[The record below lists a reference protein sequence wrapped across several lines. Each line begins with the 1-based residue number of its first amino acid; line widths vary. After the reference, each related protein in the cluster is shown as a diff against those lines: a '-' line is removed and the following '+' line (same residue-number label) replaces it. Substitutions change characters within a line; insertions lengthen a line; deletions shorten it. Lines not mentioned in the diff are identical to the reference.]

1 MERLKNGLQKTG
13 ISAEHFPWPPQND
26 PDRAPYRGLKPLE
39 AEDAAIFFGRN
50 AQILHGME
58 TLRDM
63 RRNGIER
70 LLVILGASGSGKS
83 SFMRTGLLPRL
94 ARDDREFFPLP
105 VIRPRN
111 VVICGADGL
120 APALGAAFKPL
131 GRNITLGQIEREL
144 NTGPQAFDALLADL
158 ERRLRDRRSGEAD
171 PLPPSIVILI
181 DQAEE
186 LFNPD
191 GAAEAE
197 RFLILLASLLAEPDA
212 PVDQLVSAGSQGRV
226 IVLLTVRSDRYEGL
240 QMTPGLSSIKPRLF
254 DLRPFAPGQFERVI
268 NGPAERATR
277 AGWKLTIDSRLTERL
292 LADFSGGADT
302 LPLLSF
308 ALEKLYH
315 KFGSDGDLT
324 LEEYEGI
331 RGSHETVQA
340 AIFQEAIDTALQEPY
355 RPPVIPA
362 ERTAQYQGLRRAF
375 IPFLARINPEN
386 NEPMRQ
392 MAKLGELPAEVH
404 PLVERLVEA
413 RLLIRDKDF
422 IEVAHESLLRQWP
435 SLHSWLI
442 EDLDKLRLLENIRHS
457 AAEWKKE
464 DQRDDLLV
472 HRDGRLKDAET
483 LLATPGYVVSA
494 DADERAY
501 LNACTSAQQAR
512 EAAEREEQERRIRDA
527 EQIAEEQKKAA
538 AAQKR
543 TARVTLIGLVV
554 ALLVAGS
561 AVWQYFEATRQAQ
574 RANAG
579 RLAIASEKEK
589 GNRIDLVLLLANEA
603 VGVTKS
609 EPTLEAQHALLSALL
624 ANLHV
629 KKILHGHDSYVLGV
643 AFSPGGKRLAS
654 ASGDQTVRLWD
665 AESGQ
670 PLGPPLMGHD
680 DAVTSVAFSA
690 DGKRL
695 ASASEDKTVRL
706 WNAESGQ
713 PLGPPLMGHDA
724 IVRSVAFSPDG
735 KRLASAS
742 EDKTVRLWD
751 VDPNSWQKR
760 ACDIANRNLA
770 REEWRKYLS
779 DQPYRKTCPDLPGP
793 DDAPQAAAI
802 QAPPG
807 DGKAPSA
814 ESASAPTEA
823 PGPAVTAPPVM
834 QPQPDK
840 PTAPAPVQEGDP
852 VKPVDAGDRERR

>member
-1 MERLKNGLQKTG
+1 MTAIFISHNSNDAREAVALKRWLADNGWDDVFLDIDVKDGLRPGERWKDALKNAADRCEAVLCLVSPTWLASAECKLEYRYAETLRKHLFLAIVKPCNPQELPPDWQWCPLFGDGAQTTIRFDFREEPTECTFLADGLERLKNGLQKAG

-83 SFMRTGLLPRL
+83 SFMRAGLLPRL

-111 VVICGADGL
+111 AVICGRDGL
-120 APALGAAFKPL
+120 APALGAAFGPL

-171 PLPPSIVILI
+171 PLPPSIVIPI

-197 RFLILLASLLAEPDA
+197 RFLTLLASLLAEPDA
-212 PVDQLVSAGSQGRV
+212 AVDQPVSVGSQGRV
-226 IVLLTVRSDRYEGL
+226 IVLLTVRSDRYERL

-254 DLRPFAPGQFERVI
+254 DLRPFPPGQFERVI

-277 AGWKLTIDSRLTERL
+277 AGRKLTIDSRLTERL

-302 LPLLSF
+302 LPLLGF

-362 ERTAQYQGLRRAF
+362 ERKAQYQGLRRAF
-375 IPFLARINPEN
+375 IPFLARINSEN

-413 RLLIRDKDF
+413 RVLFRDKDF

-435 SLHSWLI
+435 SLHSWLT

-464 DQRDDLLV
+464 DQRDDLLI
-472 HRDGRLKDAET
+472 HRNGRLKDAET

-494 DADERAY
+494 DTDERAY
-501 LNACTSAQQAR
+501 LNACSSAQQVR
-512 EAAEREEQERRIRDA
+512 DAAAREEQERRIRDA
-527 EQIAEEQKKAA
+527 ERIAEEQKKAA
-538 AAQKR
+538 L
-543 TARVTLIGLVV
+543 ARI
-554 ALLVAGS
+554 S
-561 AVWQYFEATRQAQ
+561 HQ
-574 RANAG
+574 
-579 RLAIASEKEK
+579 
-589 GNRIDLVLLLANEA
+589 
-603 VGVTKS
+603 GV
-609 EPTLEAQHALLSALL
+609 
-624 ANLHV
+624 
-629 KKILHGHDSYVLGV
+629 
-643 AFSPGGKRLAS
+643 SPG
-654 ASGDQTVRLWD
+654 
-665 AESGQ
+665 
-670 PLGPPLMGHD
+670 
-680 DAVTSVAFSA
+680 
-690 DGKRL
+690 
-695 ASASEDKTVRL
+695 
-706 WNAESGQ
+706 
-713 PLGPPLMGHDA
+713 
-724 IVRSVAFSPDG
+724 
-735 KRLASAS
+735 
-742 EDKTVRLWD
+742 
-751 VDPNSWQKR
+751 
-760 ACDIANRNLA
+760 
-770 REEWRKYLS
+770 
-779 DQPYRKTCPDLPGP
+779 
-793 DDAPQAAAI
+793 
-802 QAPPG
+802 
-807 DGKAPSA
+807 
-814 ESASAPTEA
+814 
-823 PGPAVTAPPVM
+823 
-834 QPQPDK
+834 
-840 PTAPAPVQEGDP
+840 
-852 VKPVDAGDRERR
+852 